1 MSYTWLIIAGILLIA
16 ELVTGTFYLL
26 MLAIAAC
33 CAWLSMKMGFDFL
46 AQTIVFLVCAAIL
59 TVLTRHYRHRL
70 NARNR
75 PNVAENLDAGQIITV
90 HDWVDGVGH
99 THYRGT
105 EWGVEIDQ
113 PDSEPLQNGSYR
125 IIRLDGTR
133 IRVARL

>member
-16 ELVTGTFYLL
+16 GLVTGTFYLL
-26 MLAIAAC
+26 MLAIAAF

-99 THYRGT
+99 THYRGA

-113 PDSEPLQNGSYR
+113 PDGELLQNGSYR
-125 IIRLDGTR
+125 IVRLDGTR